1 MRMSEHVAL
10 AWWPRRQQ
18 YPAAPLGGCGCASL
32 ERASK
37 ENFNLKIDFRSLV
50 PVSIITLRSL
60 AMSSD
65 MVSRPYGSV
74 GSRMNAD
81 PTVAGSNPVAP
92 CLITF

>member
-1 MRMSEHVAL
+1 MMDERACGAGMVAQ
-10 AWWPRRQQ
+10 AVAVSSR
-18 YPAAPLGGCGCASL
+18 ALGGCGCASL
-32 ERASK
+32 LQASK

-65 MVSRPYGSV
+65 MVSRPCGSV